1 MPQIHKNILFW
12 SSHRGRKDRMI
23 IKNNP
28 PLAAFDGKNTSPL
41 VQAYLELNHLKQLYR
56 QGWLRRGLPPEQ
68 CESVAEHIYGMVM
81 LAWWIIDNSA
91 LDLDRDR
98 LLRMV
103 LVHELGE
110 IYTGDIIPSD
120 RVALEEKHAR
130 ERDGLLRV
138 TGKLRRGAEY
148 LSLWEEFEAGETP
161 EARFVRQ
168 VDRLEMAFQAAVYEQ
183 QGFPAGEFFASA
195 DAAIID
201 PVLRE
206 VFNQL
211 LAARR

>member
-1 MPQIHKNILFW
+1 MITKNE
-12 SSHRGRKDRMI
+12 
-23 IKNNP
+23 P
-28 PLAAFDGKNTSPL
+28 PLAAFQGNVLSPL
-41 VQAYLELNHLKQLYR
+41 VQAYLELNQLKQLYR

-81 LAWWIIDNSA
+81 LAWWIMDDSS

-98 LLRMV
+98 VLSMV

-110 IYTGDIIPSD
+110 IYTGDIVPSD

-130 ERDGLLRV
+130 EREGLLRV
-138 TGKLRRGAEY
+138 TGKLRNGAEY
-148 LSLWEEFEAGETP
+148 LALWEEFEAGETA

-183 QGFPAGEFFASA
+183 RGLAAEEFFASA
-195 DAAIID
+195 DAALSD
-201 PVLRE
+201 PVLRDTY
-206 VFNQL
+206 NQL
-211 LAARR
+211 LAARK